1 MASVKR
7 LSGLLLI
14 SSFVLLGEFL
24 MIERKINKQKS
35 SYVSEIVKSR
45 GDEREKKPLSNA
57 ATIRNSYDNL

>member
-24 MIERKINKQKS
+24 MIERKLNKQKS

-57 ATIRNSYDNL
+57 PR

>member
-57 ATIRNSYDNL
+57 PR